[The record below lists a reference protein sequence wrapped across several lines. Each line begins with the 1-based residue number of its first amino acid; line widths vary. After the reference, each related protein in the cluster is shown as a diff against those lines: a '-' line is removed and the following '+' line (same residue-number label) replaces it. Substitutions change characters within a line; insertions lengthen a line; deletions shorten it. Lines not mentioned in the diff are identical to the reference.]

1 MEQSEIRYRNKIISD
16 YHLSRT
22 WDENKEFLLKSELI
36 MSSKTL
42 MPIYPYVV
50 EDEWEVIA
58 DKSDEGMG
66 DLVFTDGNG
75 NFAVVEVKY
84 LDLQSTGDTACS
96 RRTKKRQKVK
106 EQAVKYAEIYRKKKF
121 VKSVKS
127 FIFTNE
133 MKRPREIRLVPRPTL
148 RVNHAHV

>member
-1 MEQSEIRYRNKIISD
+1 
-16 YHLSRT
+16 
-22 WDENKEFLLKSELI
+22 

-42 MPIYPYVV
+42 MPMYPYVV

-84 LDLQSTGDTACS
+84 LDLYSTGGTASS

>member
-1 MEQSEIRYRNKIISD
+1 MEQSEIRYRNKTISD

-36 MSSKTL
+36 MSRKTL
-42 MPIYPYVV
+42 MPMYPYVV
-50 EDEWEVIA
+50 EDEWEVITG
-58 DKSDEGMG
+58 KSDEGMG
-66 DLVFTDGNG
+66 DLVFTDGDG

-84 LDLQSTGDTACS
+84 LDKVSSGGTASS

-106 EQAVKYAEIYRKKKF
+106 EQSVKYAQIYSKKEF

-133 MKRPREIRLVPRPTL
+133 APQPREIRFVPKPKL
-148 RVNHAHV
+148 RSNL